1 MALLRLVPLP
11 ALLAALLA
19 PAPPD
24 ASDARYLLPYPIGAK
39 HVLLQGN
46 AGPWG
51 HQGAAEFAFDFQMPI
66 GTAVAAARAGTVSKV
81 EESFANATRKPG
93 EENFVFVDHG
103 DGTYG
108 RYYHLD
114 REGALVAPGDPVVAG
129 QSIARS
135 GDSGAS
141 AGPHL
146 HFDVTRGCAEW
157 GCQTVAIT
165 FANAGE
171 NPLVQG
177 REYEAK
183 R

>member
-1 MALLRLVPLP
+1 MVLLRLVPLP
-11 ALLAALLA
+11 ALVVAFLA
-19 PAPPD
+19 PSAPDSTSP
-24 ASDARYLLPYPIGAK
+24 RYLLPYPVGAK

-51 HQGAAEFAFDFQMPI
+51 HQGAAEFSFDFQMPI
-66 GTAVAAARAGTVSKV
+66 GTAVAAARAGTVLKV

-103 DGTYG
+103 DGTFG

-114 REGALVAPGDPVVAG
+114 RDGALVAAGDAIAAG

-146 HFDVTRGCAEW
+146 HFDVTRGCADW
-157 GCQTVAIT
+157 GCQTVPIE
-165 FANAGE
+165 FANATE

-183 R
+183 P

>member
-1 MALLRLVPLP
+1 MALLRLVPFP
-11 ALLAALLA
+11 ALLVAFLA
-19 PAPPD
+19 PAPPE
-24 ASDARYLLPYPIGAK
+24 APAARYLLPYPVGAK

-66 GTAVAAARAGTVSKV
+66 GTPVAAARAGTVLKV

-103 DGTYG
+103 DGTFG

-114 REGALVAPGDPVVAG
+114 RDGALVDEGDAVAAG
-129 QSIARS
+129 QEIARS

-141 AGPHL
+141 AGAHL
-146 HFDVTRGCAEW
+146 HFDVTRACAAW
-157 GCQTVAIT
+157 GCQTVPIE
-165 FANAGE
+165 FANAVE

-177 REYEAK
+177 REYEA
-183 R
+183 RP